1 MGIEV
6 AGEKGSRFVDDH
18 LESQEISRIEE
29 SGEEAEAPRP
39 VPWGRGHLSEPKHF
53 PFEFSSLSGRMRRN
67 HDNPMHAKT
76 GERQATGGDR
86 QQAVY
91 PQHDRPLEPRRT
103 QGIRRAYGRM

>member
-29 SGEEAEAPRP
+29 SGEEAEAPSP

-53 PFEFSSLSGRMRRN
+53 PFEFSSLSGRMRREYEDHFTSRRGKRN
-67 HDNPMHAKT
+67 AHKVHRLY
-76 GERQATGGDR
+76 EWRQ
-86 QQAVY
+86 
-91 PQHDRPLEPRRT
+91 LRT
-103 QGIRRAYGRM
+103 TLYARG